1 MPLAENTQV
10 EEIAIRNKNSYSN
23 SYKIVVGIYRPDK
36 KESETKLTSDVNL
49 GSSLTKLQRD
59 ALADALRGSGD
70 KADVPLQV
78 RWHRCCCFKID
89 TQLKSKFEISS
100 ELVL

>member
-36 KESETKLTSDVNL
+36 KESETKLTS
-49 GSSLTKLQRD
+49 LTAKT
-59 ALADALRGSGD
+59 
-70 KADVPLQV
+70 V
-78 RWHRCCCFKID
+78 
-89 TQLKSKFEISS
+89 KSKIKILKTKITLEAPAEHCITSKKTD
-100 ELVL
+100 V

>member
-36 KESETKLTSDVNL
+36 KESETKLTS
-49 GSSLTKLQRD
+49 LTAKT
-59 ALADALRGSGD
+59 
-70 KADVPLQV
+70 V
-78 RWHRCCCFKID
+78 
-89 TQLKSKFEISS
+89 KSKIKISAL
-100 ELVL
+100 LVISVLIFAHQQQVFQLLH